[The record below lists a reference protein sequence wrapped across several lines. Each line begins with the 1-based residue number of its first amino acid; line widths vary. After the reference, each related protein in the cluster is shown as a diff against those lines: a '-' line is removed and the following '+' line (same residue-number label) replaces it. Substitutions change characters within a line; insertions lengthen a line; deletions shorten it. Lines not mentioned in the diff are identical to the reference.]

1 VVRASQ
7 QDDLSPRIRAE
18 DILLGALGFGEHAR
32 IVTIHG
38 TNNGYPGYAGVGT
51 WPDGTTF
58 TFESEEPLT
67 ALEQWALAVLV
78 GTP

>member
-1 VVRASQ
+1 MVKALQ
-7 QDDLSPRIRAE
+7 KDDLSPRIRAE
-18 DILLGALGFGEHAR
+18 DIVLGALGFGEQAR
-32 IVTIHG
+32 IVTIHR
-38 TNNGYPGYAGVGT
+38 TSNGHPGYAGVGT

-67 ALEQWALAVLV
+67 ELEQWALAVLV